1 MGSLRQESSL
11 LSELHPAKPIFMCEC
26 MYRCIHVCMYVFLH
40 PPSRLKT
47 LIFVECVIAKDG
59 WRGEK
64 GEESPPKGLEG
75 DRDTPQRGALRVSA
89 RLPSSGPGHH
99 PWTTRRTFPVVSDPN
114 SHRWGGVACYKE
126 PKNKSTRPSTEGPL
140 CLFLLEQRRGGGEE
154 RECVRERE
162 RQRKRGRQRE
172 RETQKL

>member
-1 MGSLRQESSL
+1 MG
-11 LSELHPAKPIFMCEC
+11 
-26 MYRCIHVCMYVFLH
+26 
-40 PPSRLKT
+40 
-47 LIFVECVIAKDG
+47 
-59 WRGEK
+59 GEARREK
-64 GEESPPKGLEG
+64 RVGREEGG

-126 PKNKSTRPSTEGPL
+126 PKKEIRHDPL
-140 CLFLLEQRRGGGEE
+140 QKDRFVFFCLSRGEE
-154 RECVRERE
+154 EERRERVCKRERDRERE
-162 RQRKRGRQRE
+162 GDKERE